1 MVYSKNSYA
10 REAQGSGLELPARYS
25 GVRFRRDKRSDGR
38 DVVIEAPLR
47 DARDAPENE
56 VSESSPVAKTIP
68 EEKGEERHGYLSGL
82 AGLFGNVGED
92 DILIAALLIILA
104 GEGREGNREGI
115 LLLILLL
122 CIR

>member
-1 MVYSKNSYA
+1 MYSRNTYA
-10 REAQGSGLELPARYS
+10 RESQSNGFELPARYS
-25 GVRFRRDKRSDGR
+25 GVRFRRDKRSDGI

-47 DARDAPENE
+47 DARDAPEE
-56 VSESSPVAKTIP
+56 GVPAKETLP
-68 EEKGEERHGYLSGL
+68 ETSLPEKNSEERHGYLSSL
-82 AGLFGNVGED
+82 SKLFGNVGED